1 MYQLSLG
8 QLHSYKDYYKMKKV
22 VQISIDSFD
31 FLGFGDFIYNIFL
44 MDEVHCKK
52 ITDKLHII
60 HINIDYLRKIDYN
73 NIVNSNSQLMKDLYF
88 LICGKEKLDIVYEGD
103 DNLMKK
109 IINEAKEIAGIE
121 KMNLYLTDE
130 EMIKNDQEYYK
141 ELGQQELIIAFYKN
155 GASLDLISKSSG
167 LSIDKINKIIKDY
180 KKVI

>member
-1 MYQLSLG
+1 
-8 QLHSYKDYYKMKKV
+8 
-22 VQISIDSFD
+22 
-31 FLGFGDFIYNIFL
+31 
-44 MDEVHCKK
+44 
-52 ITDKLHII
+52 
-60 HINIDYLRKIDYN
+60 
-73 NIVNSNSQLMKDLYF
+73 MKDLYF
-88 LICGKEKLDIVYEGD
+88 LICGKEKLDIVYEGV